1 MSEEILN
8 EVEAEEAAPEVEEE
22 ALPNQEIG
30 EMPECPEGF
39 EGAFPQ
45 GGPQGMHGGRPPM
58 GPPHGMHGGRP
69 PMAPPHGMHGG
80 RPPMGGLEGEDPE
93 MPEFEAAEEA
103 PAEEAEKV
111 EE

>member
-69 PMAPPHGMHGG
+69 PM
-80 RPPMGGLEGEDPE
+80 GGLEGEDPE
-93 MPEFEAAEEA
+93 MPEFEATEEA

>member
-58 GPPHGMHGGRP
+58 
-69 PMAPPHGMHGG
+69 APPHGMHGG

-93 MPEFEAAEEA
+93 MPEFEATEEA

>member
-1 MSEEILN
+1 MLDLIHLYKEVFTISEEILN

-58 GPPHGMHGGRP
+58 
-69 PMAPPHGMHGG
+69 APPHGMHGG

-93 MPEFEAAEEA
+93 MPEFEATEEA